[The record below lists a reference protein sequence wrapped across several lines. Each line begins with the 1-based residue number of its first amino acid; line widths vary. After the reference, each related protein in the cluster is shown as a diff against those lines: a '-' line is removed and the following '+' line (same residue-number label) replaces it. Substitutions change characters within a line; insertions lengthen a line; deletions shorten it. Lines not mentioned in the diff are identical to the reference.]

1 MRERPLALPAP
12 SLAGARESFARWA
25 AVRPAA
31 AAASGPAPFLGL
43 PASGARAGLDAMEGG
58 AAAFLEGRGERD
70 PAAFTF
76 ALPVRGAGSVGIVAE
91 APRALCAYAHLGR
104 MGT

>member
-1 MRERPLALPAP
+1 VRERPLALPAP

-43 PASGARAGLDAMEGG
+43 PASGGRAGLDAM
-58 AAAFLEGRGERD
+58 EGRGERD